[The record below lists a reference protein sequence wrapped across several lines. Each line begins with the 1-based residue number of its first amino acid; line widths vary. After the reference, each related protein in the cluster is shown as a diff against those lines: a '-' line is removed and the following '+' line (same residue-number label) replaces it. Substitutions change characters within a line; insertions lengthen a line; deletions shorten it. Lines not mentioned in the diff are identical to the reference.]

1 MKNYDRLK
9 PDFIFCNTYEGKM
22 KKQDVHK
29 AKRYS
34 LGKLSCLCGI
44 DPGYERIDAR
54 WYFVTCEK
62 CLEMREEIGIRKRP
76 ARFKR

>member
-1 MKNYDRLK
+1 MVNEEQ
-9 PDFIFCNTYEGKM
+9 I
-22 KKQDVHK
+22 HK
-29 AKRYS
+29 AKRDS
-34 LGKLSCLCGI
+34 LGNLYCLCGI
-44 DPGYERIDAR
+44 DPDLERIDAR